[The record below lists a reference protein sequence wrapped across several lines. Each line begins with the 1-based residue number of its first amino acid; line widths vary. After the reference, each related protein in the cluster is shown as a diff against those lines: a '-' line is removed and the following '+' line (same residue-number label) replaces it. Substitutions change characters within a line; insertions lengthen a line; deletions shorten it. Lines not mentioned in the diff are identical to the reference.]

1 MLTAALFVIQK
12 TAQALGVF
20 LQVPIS
26 LTDSVT
32 VRMYDVLLFLF
43 LLPMFI
49 KLMYVVMTKS
59 VNVQN
64 KKAN

>member
-20 LQVPIS
+20 LQVPIP